1 MLEHIVYNKKLV
13 EQNENFIFVFFCLLF
28 KYIKR
33 KKTSFFSFT
42 DLHRKDEIK
51 HLLQHH
57 FVLPTVDRR
66 TVVVLED
73 SFQEVVD
80 SSLVVEDSL
89 EEVVD
94 SSMVVE
100 DSLEEVADSLKE
112 VVDSLTMVED
122 SLKEAVDSSTMV
134 EDSLE
139 EVADNFLEVDDS
151 LVEAVDSSSGKMITV
166 VNFDEEYD
174 SMQIER
180 HLVFKKKKIAVRQ
193 LNYVDN
199 YH

>member
-1 MLEHIVYNKKLV
+1 M
-13 EQNENFIFVFFCLLF
+13 
-28 KYIKR
+28 
-33 KKTSFFSFT
+33 
-42 DLHRKDEIK
+42 
-51 HLLQHH
+51 
-57 FVLPTVDRR
+57 
-66 TVVVLED
+66 VLED
-73 SFQEVVD
+73 SFQ
-80 SSLVVEDSL
+80 
-89 EEVVD
+89 EVVD

-100 DSLEEVADSLKE
+100 DSLEEVAEDSLKE
-112 VVDSLTMVED
+112 V
-122 SLKEAVDSSTMV
+122 VDSSTMV

>member
-1 MLEHIVYNKKLV
+1 
-13 EQNENFIFVFFCLLF
+13 LF
-28 KYIKR
+28 
-33 KKTSFFSFT
+33 
-42 DLHRKDEIK
+42 
-51 HLLQHH
+51 QHH

-73 SFQEVVD
+73 SFQED
-80 SSLVVEDSL
+80 SFQ

-100 DSLEEVADSLKE
+100 DSLEEVAEDSLKE
-112 VVDSLTMVED
+112 VVDSSTMVED

>member
-1 MLEHIVYNKKLV
+1 MI
-13 EQNENFIFVFFCLLF
+13 
-28 KYIKR
+28 
-33 KKTSFFSFT
+33 
-42 DLHRKDEIK
+42 
-51 HLLQHH
+51 
-57 FVLPTVDRR
+57 
-66 TVVVLED
+66 LED
-73 SFQEVVD
+73 SFQ
-80 SSLVVEDSL
+80 

-100 DSLEEVADSLKE
+100 DSLEEVVDSLKE

-139 EVADNFLEVDDS
+139 EVADNFLE
-151 LVEAVDSSSGKMITV
+151 AVDSSSGKMIMV
-166 VNFDEEYD
+166 MNFDEEYD